1 MEVVLLIAVSGVE
14 RGRWSDHVEF
24 DALFEHLSV
33 GDHLLHV
40 LDHHLFHM
48 VVKCVRNVAVG
59 PARGKGLRQD
69 FGVNRFSQVV

>member
-1 MEVVLLIAVSGVE
+1 MEVVLLVAVSGVE
-14 RGRWSDHVEF
+14 RGRWPDHVKF

-48 VVKCVRNVAVG
+48 IVKCVRNVAVG
-59 PARGKGLRQD
+59 PARREGLRQD
-69 FGVNRFSQVV
+69 FGVDGFSQVV